1 MSSRMVGREGQLAL
15 LRRLATTAARGE
27 PGAAMVLGEAGIGKT
42 RLLNELVDHL
52 GRDDVCVLR
61 GHCTAAGSRDVPLGP
76 FRDAVRDLRR
86 ALGESRFDQVAGGRL
101 TDVHRLLPELD
112 SQPAEGPG
120 KLSPAQVQ
128 AATAGLLRDAAR
140 QQPLLL
146 VLEDVHWSDESS
158 RAVLDYLVRS
168 MREEKLAVVLTVR
181 TDDPAYEEVSEYVAE
196 LGSLR
201 RVTRVDLTRLG
212 SDDVAAQVRQLRPG
226 ASIGTTDVER
236 ITEVSGGVPLLVE
249 ELVAAGTDHL
259 DELADR
265 LLGHRLRRLSPA
277 ARSVVEAAA
286 VAQVELRPTD
296 LATVADLAPD
306 AFDAGLESAVR
317 DGVLTLRAGRV
328 EFRHAL
334 FREAAVAALPPARA
348 SRMHRAWAE
357 RLEHRVRELPEAV
370 AVAQHWTAGD
380 RPAPAIAAWRRAA
393 ALAAQVSAYPEQ
405 MRMLREAADLWPEV
419 PAEQRPPDTDLAAIL
434 TEAAE
439 AGMLGLGRQEA
450 SQQLLSA
457 ARAALPADAPAARR
471 AWLAIL
477 WDRTLWHQDGPLTWQ
492 QAVATVDDIPAE
504 PASRERALA
513 CRWAARVCLRAAQVD
528 SAHLLASEA
537 VLIAQSLGD
546 VDLLARAQAMM
557 APVES
562 ALGDDARAVATA
574 QEATRL
580 ADRTANLNVRE
591 QALQVLADAL
601 WTAGRTLES
610 RQAAEQRVELLG
622 GDEPAA
628 IPASWGMATTNLAD
642 VLMELGRWDE
652 ADRALNRVLSEPD
665 LPEYVFWFAAR
676 LRDHLAVW
684 RGMPRPDRTGSPAD
698 PQDHP
703 GPVTDVDDLLPA
715 RYTYLEV
722 AARHEPDAVPFLVR
736 SALADDRAAITPGF
750 LYPLMSAI
758 ARTLADRAAVSYD
771 NDGDDAGA
779 PELGGWA
786 AARIER
792 LVDVAPPR
800 NDRDR
805 AWEATIR
812 ADLARRLARDRPED
826 WSRAVAAWR
835 RADQPHPLGW
845 ALLRSGVAEAS
856 TGQVADARQALAE
869 ALAIGEALGA
879 TPLVDA
885 ALAAGRQARLRL
897 TPTTA
902 PGGTLG
908 LTERELDVLRLVAEG
923 LPNAAIGQ
931 QLFISPK
938 TVSVHVSHIL
948 DKLGVATRGEAAAT
962 AHRQGVLTTRDN

>member
-1 MSSRMVGREGQLAL
+1 M
-15 LRRLATTAARGE
+15 
-27 PGAAMVLGEAGIGKT
+27 
-42 RLLNELVDHL
+42 
-52 GRDDVCVLR
+52 
-61 GHCTAAGSRDVPLGP
+61 
-76 FRDAVRDLRR
+76 
-86 ALGESRFDQVAGGRL
+86 AGGRL
-101 TDVHRLLPELD
+101 PDVRRLLPELEA
-112 SQPAEGPG
+112 QPAEGPG
-120 KLSPAQVQ
+120 TLSPAQVQ

-181 TDDPAYEEVSEYVAE
+181 TDDPAYDDVSEYVAE

-212 SDDVAAQVRQLRPG
+212 PEDVAAQVRQLRTAESAG
-226 ASIGTTDVER
+226 SADVER

-265 LLGHRLRRLSPA
+265 LLGHRLRHLAPA
-277 ARSVVEAAA
+277 ARSVVDAAA

-317 DGVLTLRAGRV
+317 DGVLTGRAGRV

-334 FREAAVAALPPARA
+334 LREAAVAALPPARA

-380 RPAPAIAAWRRAA
+380 RPAPALRAWRRAA

-405 MRMLREAADLWPEV
+405 MRMLREAAELWPEV

-439 AGMLGLGRQEA
+439 AGMLGLGRQEV
-450 SQQLLSA
+450 SQELLSA

-477 WDRTLWHQDGPLTWQ
+477 WDRTLWHQDGPLTWE
-492 QAVATVDDIPAE
+492 QAVATVGDIPAE

-528 SAHLLASEA
+528 SAHPLASEA
-537 VLIAQSLGD
+537 VLVAQSIGD
-546 VDLLARAQAMM
+546 IDLLARAKAMM

-591 QALQVLADAL
+591 QALQVLAGTL

-610 RQAAEQRVELLG
+610 TQAAEQRVELLG

-642 VLMELGRWDE
+642 GLMELGRWEE
-652 ADRALNRVLSEPD
+652 ADKALNRVLCEPD

-715 RYTYLEV
+715 RYTGIEV
-722 AARHEPDAVPFLVR
+722 AARHEPEAVPYLVR
-736 SALADDRAAITPGF
+736 SALADDRAAINPGF
-750 LYPLMSAI
+750 LYPLMGTV
-758 ARTLADRAAVSYD
+758 ARTLADRAAVSHD
-771 NDGDDAGA
+771 GGDGNDGGGD

-786 AARIER
+786 AARIEH
-792 LVDVAPPR
+792 LLEMAPPR

-845 ALLRSGVAEAS
+845 TLLRSGVAEAS
-856 TGQVADARQALAE
+856 AGHPTGARQALAE

-897 TPTTA
+897 SPHGAGRHAGPDRARTRRAA
-902 PGGTLG
+902 PG
-908 LTERELDVLRLVAEG
+908 R
-923 LPNAAIGQ
+923 
-931 QLFISPK
+931 
-938 TVSVHVSHIL
+938 
-948 DKLGVATRGEAAAT
+948 RGPPQCRHRAAAVHL
-962 AHRQGVLTTRDN
+962 AEDRVRARLPHPRQARRGHPGGSRRNRAPAGRVDLTRITSARQWAMSTKRE